1 MNEEMIT
8 KLKKIAARETWFED
22 EDFNPMDFS
31 GGNFDDAYYGGLE
44 DGRVDLAREILTSM
58 NIKWRFCK
66 SA

>member
-8 KLKKIAARETWFED
+8 KLKNLAASETWFED
-22 EDFNPMDFS
+22 EDFDPMDFS
-31 GGNFDDAYYGGLE
+31 GENFHDAYDGGLE

-58 NIKWRFCK
+58 NIKWRFYK